1 MIELL
6 HIKTCGTNEEKQMA
20 KKLIFKAKSK
30 NFLKAFDCHP
40 GAKGKINYLLLYQP
54 SSL

>member
-6 HIKTCGTNEEKQMA
+6 HIKTCVQNEGIQMA
-20 KKLIFKAKSK
+20 KKLIFKGK
-30 NFLKAFDCHP
+30 NEPFPINFQSHR
-40 GAKGKINYLLLYQP
+40 GSIGRINYLLLYQP